1 MFILIK
7 KSSCFSF
14 KALELSEVTIYLFIY
29 SISAGQ
35 WARALCINDSLDV
48 GAILGYLSKAIK
60 AGFAVIVFNPNLNYQ
75 PLNLEDARPKY
86 SGRRFQIRFV

>member
-1 MFILIK
+1 MFIPIK

-14 KALELSEVTIYLFIY
+14 KDLELFEVFYLFIY
-29 SISAGQ
+29 LISAGQ

-86 SGRRFQIRFV
+86 SGRSYQIRFV